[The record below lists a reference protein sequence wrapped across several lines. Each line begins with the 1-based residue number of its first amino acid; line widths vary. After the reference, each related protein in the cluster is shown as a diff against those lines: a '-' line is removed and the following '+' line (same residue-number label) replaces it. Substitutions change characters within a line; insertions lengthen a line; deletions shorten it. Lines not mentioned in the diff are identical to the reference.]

1 MGTTAPAGLYRRT
14 VWWGLLG
21 AFSAAVCYGVASALQ
36 AVAAR
41 AARDDGGGL
50 DPRLLF
56 RLLRQWRYV
65 LGTCF
70 DILGFVAQAAALRV
84 LPLFV
89 VQAAQAASIAVT
101 AVLAARW
108 FRMALSPV
116 EWTSVGAVCAGLAL
130 LGSAAQSQGTGHAAT
145 AVHYGL
151 LAGAL
156 VLGVLGVVAGR
167 LADPVRT
174 VMLGLVAGLAFG
186 AVGMGVRVLPDL
198 TPPTLVR
205 DPATYA
211 AIIAGILG
219 AWCYAAALQ
228 RGSVV
233 AATAMVLI
241 GETVPPAVIGLLLLG
256 DHTRPGWLPVA
267 VSGFVVALAGALALA
282 RFGEIREPAGNPA
295 VVGVQ
300 VEQ

>member
-1 MGTTAPAGLYRRT
+1 
-14 VWWGLLG
+14 VWWGLLC
-21 AFSAAVCYGVASALQ
+21 AFFAAVCYGVASALQ

-65 LGTCF
+65 LGTSL
-70 DILGFVAQAAALRV
+70 DIVGFVAQAAALRV

-130 LGSAAQSQGTGHAAT
+130 LGSAAESEGTAHASPAF
-145 AVHYGL
+145 HDGL
-151 LAGAL
+151 LVGAL
-156 VLGVLGVVAGR
+156 ALGVLAVVAGR

-174 VMLGLVAGLAFG
+174 VALGLVGGLSFG
-186 AVGMGVRVLPDL
+186 AVGMAVRVLPDL
-198 TPPTLVR
+198 APLSLVR
-205 DPATYA
+205 DPAAYA
-211 AIIAGILG
+211 LIVAGILG

-228 RGSVV
+228 RGGVV
-233 AATAMVLI
+233 AATAMVLL
-241 GETVPPAVIGLLLLG
+241 GETVPPAVIGLVLLG

-267 VSGFVVALAGALALA
+267 VAGFVVALAGALALA
-282 RFGEIREPAGNPA
+282 RFGEIRAPEGDPA
-295 VVGVQ
+295 VVGVE
-300 VEQ
+300 VER

>member
-1 MGTTAPAGLYRRT
+1 M
-14 VWWGLLG
+14 WWGLLC
-21 AFSAAVCYGVASALQ
+21 ALFAAVCYGVASVLQ

-50 DPRLLF
+50 DPRLLL
-56 RLLRQWRYV
+56 RLLSQWRYI

-70 DILGFVAQAAALRV
+70 DVLGFVAQAAALRV

-89 VQAAQAASIAVT
+89 VQSAQAASIAVT

-108 FRMALSPV
+108 FRIALSPV
-116 EWTSVGAVCAGLAL
+116 EWASVGAVCTGLAL
-130 LGSAAQSQGTGHAAT
+130 LGSAAQSEGTGHASPAF
-145 AVHYGL
+145 HYAL
-151 LAGAL
+151 LAAAL
-156 VLGVLGVVAGR
+156 ALGVLGMVAGR

-174 VMLGLVAGLAFG
+174 VALGLVGGLSFG
-186 AVGMGVRVLPDL
+186 AVGMAVRVLPDL
-198 TPPTLVR
+198 TPLTLVR

-211 AIIAGILG
+211 LIVAGILG

-233 AATAMVLI
+233 TATAMVLI

-267 VSGFVVALAGALALA
+267 VGGFVVALAGALALA
-282 RFGEIREPAGNPA
+282 RFGEIREPADSPA
-295 VVGVQ
+295 VVGVH

>member
-1 MGTTAPAGLYRRT
+1 
-14 VWWGLLG
+14 VWWGLLC
-21 AFSAAVCYGVASALQ
+21 ALFAAVCYGVASVLQ

-50 DPRLLF
+50 DPRLLL
-56 RLLRQWRYV
+56 RLLSQWRYI

-70 DILGFVAQAAALRV
+70 DVLGFVAQAAALRV

-89 VQAAQAASIAVT
+89 VQSAQAASIAVT

-108 FRMALSPV
+108 FRIALSPV
-116 EWTSVGAVCAGLAL
+116 EWASVGAVCTGLAL
-130 LGSAAQSQGTGHAAT
+130 LGSAAQSEGTGHASPAF
-145 AVHYGL
+145 HYAL
-151 LAGAL
+151 LAAAL
-156 VLGVLGVVAGR
+156 ALGVLGMVAGR

-174 VMLGLVAGLAFG
+174 VALGLVGGLSFG
-186 AVGMGVRVLPDL
+186 AVGMAVRVLPDL
-198 TPPTLVR
+198 TPLTLVR

-211 AIIAGILG
+211 LIVAGILG

-233 AATAMVLI
+233 TATAMVLI

-267 VSGFVVALAGALALA
+267 VGGFVVALAGALALA
-282 RFGEIREPAGNPA
+282 RFGEIREPADSPA
-295 VVGVQ
+295 VVGVH